1 VNRQPVQSGGT
12 GAGPRLHSFVALV
25 IALVAAS
32 PVFGATFRIDETGT
46 VVDMPVLNM
55 RWHQLVPGRSSD
67 NMVEGTVRADLRLNL
82 APWINKPARIY
93 MVLAPVNGERVRA
106 RWTTQGRLL
115 PGSIHSGERALVF
128 EGPAGP
134 AIWSES
140 ILLTL
145 EADGQRLVQLQTLN
159 FYFEIE
165 VSP

>member
-1 VNRQPVQSGGT
+1 MR
-12 GAGPRLHSFVALV
+12 PRRYSAIAILLVFAL
-25 IALVAAS
+25 AS
-32 PVFGATFRIDETGT
+32 NARGATFRIDETGT
-46 VVDMPVLNM
+46 VVDAPVVKM

-67 NMVEGTVRADLRLNL
+67 NTIEGTVRADLRLNL
-82 APWINKPARIY
+82 SPWINKPARIY
-93 MVLAPVNGERVRA
+93 MVLAAVNGERVKA

-115 PGSIHSGERALVF
+115 PGSVSSGERALVY

-134 AIWSES
+134 AILAES

-159 FYFEIE
+159 FSFEVE